1 MLGEIDDPGMEIEI
15 AVRKYEVPHR
25 FSPETLAQAAALPD
39 KLRPADRKHRI
50 DLSDV
55 PLVTIDGEDAR
66 DFDDAVYCEPFTRGR
81 GKTPFKGWRLIV
93 AIADV
98 SHYVK
103 PGEPIDDDAYERA
116 TSVYFPRRVI
126 PMLPEKLSNG
136 LCSLNPEQDRLA
148 MVCDMVVDS
157 DGAIDAYQFYPAVIC
172 SHARLTYTEV
182 AAVLANTRGP
192 EAQRRADLVPHLLHL
207 HEVYRAL
214 LKQRAKRGA
223 VDFETTETQIVC
235 DENGRIEKI
244 VPRTRNEAHKLIEE
258 AMLAA
263 NECAADF
270 IEAAEHPA
278 LFRVHEGP
286 TPERRVTLQNYLRA
300 LGIGLHL
307 SDDPTPGEI
316 QTIALATKDR
326 PDVTQIHTM
335 LLRSM
340 QQAIYTSANA
350 GHFGL
355 AYGAYA
361 HFTSPIRRYPDLL
374 VHRVIKAILGEQA
387 LPARRRA
394 GGAHAAGAA
403 ARGGKPG
410 AAKPAKAM
418 SKELETWEAA
428 GAHCSANERRAD
440 EASRDVEAWLKCRF
454 MREHLGEE
462 YAGTVSAVTS
472 FGLFVTLDALYVEG
486 LVHITELGGEY
497 YRFDE
502 VHQELRGERSGVR
515 YAVGTRVRVQV
526 SRVDLD
532 GRRIDFRLV
541 RDGEAEPAGRR
552 ARAASARARQR
563 GRRTAGGAGCRPRR
577 QGRGAA
583 QGAARSRRRQGRAA
597 SRRAPRATARRRRAR
612 GAERGARQRPGASGW
627 RAAPPRACVR
637 SGRRR
642 AAPGCA
648 GALRELQ
655 VGRVAVQPGGGQ
667 QRLACRRAVAVAGA
681 SCAHKPPTQPASTS
695 PVPPLASRA
704 LPVGLMTRRAAGRG
718 DDAAR
723 ALEQHHAAMALRQR
737 ARGAAGGRPAPAAA
751 SLPSRRAASSGCGV
765 STVAWPR
772 AGAGLQLAAQAWRR
786 RPVRSAR
793 RRRAP
798 AAGSATA
805 AAAARRAPPR
815 RRHSR
820 RPRCCAPAWPGRC
833 ATSAGGTSAR
843 AAAGRRPC
851 RVGIEQADEHAP
863 GAAGQRGARG
873 QQCGTGHAGCA
884 ADHGH
889 VADGC
894 PCGWHARAAP
904 APARVVGAGQARQ
917 WRVGAAPARPGVEP
931 DLPGMVAARRR

>member
-1 MLGEIDDPGMEIEI
+1 MLSEVEGQVEGHQDGHGFVRRDDGQASIYLSPQEMRAVLHRDRVRVRVVRYDRKGRPEGRVLDIVARRKAPIIGRLLHEAGIWLVAPEDRRYGQDIMIPKNGIADAAVGQVVSIELTEPPSMYSQPMGRVVEVLGEIDDPGMEIEI

-39 KLRPADRKHRI
+39 KLRPADQRHRI

-81 GKTPFKGWRLIV
+81 GKSAFEGWRLIV

-103 PGEPIDDDAYERA
+103 PGEPIDADAYERA

-136 LCSLNPEQDRLA
+136 LCSLNPQADRLA
-148 MVCDMVVDS
+148 MVCDMLVGQ
-157 DGAIDAYQFYPAVIC
+157 DGAIDAYQFYPAVIN

-192 EAQRRADLVPHLLHL
+192 EASKRADLVPHLLHL

-214 LKQRAKRGA
+214 LKQRARRGA

-263 NECAADF
+263 NECAAGF
-270 IEAAEHPA
+270 IEVADHPA

-300 LGIGLHL
+300 LGIGLQL

-340 QQAIYTSANA
+340 QQAVYTSANA

-374 VHRVIKAILGEQA
+374 VHRVIKAILGE
-387 LPARRRA
+387 RRYHLDA
-394 GGAHAAGAA
+394 GMVASMPAA
-403 ARGGKPG
+403 APRRPGKTAP
-410 AAKPAKAM
+410 KPAKVM
-418 SKELETWEAA
+418 TKELETWELA

-462 YAGTVSAVTS
+462 YAGTVSAITS

-502 VHQELRGERSGVR
+502 VHQELRGERSGAR

-541 RDGEAEPAGRR
+541 RDAELEP
-552 ARAASARARQR
+552 SMQ
-563 GRRTAGGAGCRPRR
+563 RPR
-577 QGRGAA
+577 A
-583 QGAARSRRRQGRAA
+583 
-597 SRRAPRATARRRRAR
+597 AR
-612 GAERGARQRPGASGW
+612 GAGA
-627 RAAPPRACVR
+627 VD
-637 SGRRR
+637 
-642 AAPGCA
+642 
-648 GALRELQ
+648 ELQ
-655 VGRVAVQPGGGQ
+655 AVQ
-667 QRLACRRAVAVAGA
+667 
-681 SCAHKPPTQPASTS
+681 
-695 PVPPLASRA
+695 
-704 LPVGLMTRRAAGRG
+704 
-718 DDAAR
+718 
-723 ALEQHHAAMALRQR
+723 
-737 ARGAAGGRPAPAAA
+737 
-751 SLPSRRAASSGCGV
+751 SSD
-765 STVAWPR
+765 R
-772 AGAGLQLAAQAWRR
+772 AGK
-786 RPVRSAR
+786 
-793 RRRAP
+793 
-798 AAGSATA
+798 
-805 AAAARRAPPR
+805 AAARRKTAKK
-815 RRHSR
+815 
-820 RPRCCAPAWPGRC
+820 APA
-833 ATSAGGTSAR
+833 
-843 AAAGRRPC
+843 
-851 RVGIEQADEHAP
+851 
-863 GAAGQRGARG
+863 
-873 QQCGTGHAGCA
+873 
-884 ADHGH
+884 
-889 VADGC
+889 
-894 PCGWHARAAP
+894 
-904 APARVVGAGQARQ
+904 
-917 WRVGAAPARPGVEP
+917 
-931 DLPGMVAARRR
+931 VAAKAARSTRERKTPTRTRR